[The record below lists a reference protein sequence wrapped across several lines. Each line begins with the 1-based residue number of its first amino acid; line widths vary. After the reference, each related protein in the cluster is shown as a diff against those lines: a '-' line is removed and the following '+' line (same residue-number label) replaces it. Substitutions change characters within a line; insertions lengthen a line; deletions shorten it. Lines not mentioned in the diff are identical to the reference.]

1 MAERLRSLVQAQ
13 PVQSGPQSIALTVS
27 IGVAMCVRGDS
38 ADAVLKR
45 ADTAMYLAKQNGRNR
60 VEVAETPLFV

>member
-1 MAERLRSLVQAQ
+1 M
-13 PVQSGPQSIALTVS
+13 QSGPQSIALTVS